1 MLISLQFHWLLLLL
15 TTATSCCDYFS
26 FSFTSFEK
34 RIFILELDSHLQCF
48 TSHLLICTNGSTQDF
63 PPLAGGGFE
72 HLRLLFRTSLPQ
84 RRPRHS
90 DHTDHADTPPSTVYR
105 NKTVSDQS
113 CSFASFLLLFCP
125 IVLLLRRLVRFV
137 LPFLFIFFVCLF
149 VHLLFICLF
158 VLFHG
163 QHIYFCLWFSAS
175 FAYPCLYAIQITC
188 RTFRETRNERR
199 TKRNSLKRA
208 RHKILSRN

>member
-1 MLISLQFHWLLLLL
+1 MLISLQFHWLLLLV

-26 FSFTSFEK
+26 FAFTSFEK

-48 TSHLLICTNGSTQDF
+48 TWHLLICTNGSTQDF

-84 RRPRHS
+84 RRPQHS

-105 NKTVSDQS
+105 NKRVSDQS

-149 VHLLFICLF
+149 TCCLF
-158 VLFHG
+158 AYSF
-163 QHIYFCLWFSAS
+163 FSMANTFI
-175 FAYPCLYAIQITC
+175 FACGFLLLSL
-188 RTFRETRNERR
+188 TRVYMQYR
-199 TKRNSLKRA
+199 
-208 RHKILSRN
+208 